1 MCADL
6 QGLETCLKET
16 LVQALKENTYTDICD
31 LLDITDETV
40 VDFKLFSGVAAIIE
54 RILYPFYTS
63 VFLLRHL
70 PFLFLPVS
78 ISLKAFTLSTRQYF

>member
-70 PFLFLPVS
+70 PFLHVS
-78 ISLKAFTLSTRQYF
+78 ISLKAFALSTRQYFP